1 MNQLQAGFDQL
12 NLSWIP
18 SVGNFICFAVPGR
31 AMDIFQGLLEK
42 GVIIRPVANYEMPDH
57 LRVSI
62 GTQAE
67 NQQFLLA
74 LKSLLGV

>member
-1 MNQLQAGFDQL
+1 
-12 NLSWIP
+12 
-18 SVGNFICFAVPGR
+18 
-31 AMDIFQGLLEK
+31 
-42 GVIIRPVANYEMPDH
+42 VANYEMPDH